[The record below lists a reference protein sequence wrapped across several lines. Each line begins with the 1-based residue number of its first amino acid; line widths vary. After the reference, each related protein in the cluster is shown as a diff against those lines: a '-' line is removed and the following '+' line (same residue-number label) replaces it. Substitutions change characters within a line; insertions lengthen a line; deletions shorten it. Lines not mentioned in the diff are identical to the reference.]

1 MPWNAVADAIYCAY
15 PGVNLTVMTKSV
27 ERLRVDSVSDGFALA
42 ANSDAR
48 LVLLVGRSV
57 RALREAA
64 DGAAEQLGWREIDL
78 DRELPLRLLP
88 LTAQER
94 RDEAWEALEEVVGDQ
109 ESGIVLAGTDILF
122 EPSLGYRPYEAL
134 RRLARRG
141 PIVASWFGTVEG
153 GQIVRAHP
161 GHPEHV
167 RVRLDVP
174 FVFIEQSGGVGK

>member
-1 MPWNAVADAIYCAY
+1 ME
-15 PGVNLTVMTKSV
+15 K
-27 ERLRVDSVSDGFALA
+27 LRVATVGEGLTLA
-42 ANSDAR
+42 VNSDAQ

-57 RALREAA
+57 RALRQAVGDA
-64 DGAAEQLGWREIDL
+64 SEQLGWREIDL

-88 LTAQER
+88 LTGQER

-109 ESGIVLAGTDILF
+109 DLGIVLAGTDILF

-153 GQIVRAHP
+153 GQIARAHA

-174 FVFIEQSGGVGK
+174 FVQVEQSGGVGK

>member
-1 MPWNAVADAIYCAY
+1 MPVVEAIHCVYA
-15 PGVNLTVMTKSV
+15 GGNLIAMTKTF

-57 RALREAA
+57 RALRKAT
-64 DGAAEQLGWREIDL
+64 DGAAERLGWREVDL
-78 DRELPLRLLP
+78 NRELSLRLLP
-88 LTAQER
+88 FTGQER
-94 RDEAWEALEEVVGDQ
+94 RDEAWEALEEVVGNQD
-109 ESGIVLAGTDILF
+109 SGVVLTGTDILF

-141 PIVASWFGTVEG
+141 PVVASWFGTVED
-153 GQIVRAHP
+153 GQIVRAHQ

-167 RVRLDVP
+167 RARLDVP
-174 FVFIEQSGGVGK
+174 FVHVEQSGGVGK

>member
-1 MPWNAVADAIYCAY
+1 MPWNAVADAIYCVY

-88 LTAQER
+88 LPAQER

-134 RRLARRG
+134 RRLARIG